1 MPSQLKRNNCSKRHN
16 QIKNQ
21 RNINELTKTF
31 IEEILKFNKAHN
43 IVGRFTESEINL
55 LDVLD
60 CESILPH
67 TKSAKKLLDI
77 GSGAGL
83 PGIIIAIHQPQTE
96 VTMSEKNKKKAY
108 FIKKTIRTLQLTNA
122 KIIDKAIT
130 PKLITENKFDIVT
143 ARALSS
149 SSKIIKMSKHLLSK
163 EGKFLFMKGALE
175 KINEEVA
182 ELENNTYSYTI
193 HKTKNTEI
201 NRHILEITQK

>member
-1 MPSQLKRNNCSKRHN
+1 MQLLLRRINCSRRHN

-21 RNINELTKTF
+21 RKTNELIKTF
-31 IEEILKFNKAHN
+31 IEEILRFNKAHN
-43 IVGRFTESEINL
+43 IVGRSTESEISL
-55 LDVLD
+55 LDVID

-67 TKSAKKLLDI
+67 TKSATNLLDI

-108 FIKKTIRTLQLTNA
+108 FIKKTIRSLKLTNA
-122 KIIDKAIT
+122 KILNKAIT
-130 PKLITENKFDIVT
+130 PKLIIENKFDIVT
-143 ARALSS
+143 ARALASAF
-149 SSKIIKMSKHLLSK
+149 KIIKMSNHLLSK
-163 EGKFLFMKGALE
+163 NGKFLFMKGSIE

-182 ELENNTYSYTI
+182 QLENNTYSYTV
-193 HKTKNTEI
+193 HETKNTET